1 MIDPL
6 VGNVGDVEQAV
17 DAAEIDKGAVIRD
30 VLDHALNDLALGEA
44 LDQAAALLGAGF
56 LEDCT
61 ARHDDVAAATVHLQN
76 LERLRQVH
84 QRLNVAHG
92 PDVHLAAG
100 QESDSA
106 AEINGE
112 AALDAA
118 KDHSVDT
125 VASFEFLFKLVP
137 SRFAA
142 GPVARQHRFAMRIL
156 DPVNI
161 DLD

>member
-6 VGNVGDVEQAV
+6 VGNVGDVERAV
-17 DAAEIDKGAVIRD
+17 A
-30 VLDHALNDLALGEA
+30 
-44 LDQAAALLGAGF
+44 
-56 LEDCT
+56 
-61 ARHDDVAAATVHLQN
+61 
-76 LERLRQVH
+76 
-84 QRLNVAHG
+84 
-92 PDVHLAAG
+92 
-100 QESDSA
+100 A

-161 DLD
+161 DLDLIADLEFGFLTGRCKLAQWHATFAL